1 MNDEQA
7 IRGVVEAWM
16 EASKAGDTAKV
27 LSLMT
32 DDVVFLVP
40 GQKPFGKAQFAAG
53 SESMKGVR
61 IEGSATVEEV
71 EVHGDV
77 AFARTRLVVIVTPP
91 NGSTVRRSGYAMTIF
106 RKQASGAWLLARDAN
121 VVTAEPPARAE

>member
-1 MNDEQA
+1 MTDEQA
-7 IRGVVEAWM
+7 IRGVVDAWM

-53 SESMKGVR
+53 SESMNGVKVD
-61 IEGSATVEEV
+61 GSATVEEV

-77 AFARTRLVVIVTPP
+77 AFVRTRLLVIVTPP
-91 NGSTVRRSGYAMTIF
+91 SGSTVRRSGYTLTVF
-106 RKQASGAWLLARDAN
+106 RRQPNGAWLLARDAN
-121 VVTAEPPARAE
+121 VMTAEPAPRAE